1 MSSLRELR
9 ERINTVASTAK
20 ITGAIKMIAS
30 AKFHRYEQ
38 RLSQAAPYHEAVKQ
52 ILTHLHASESEG
64 SLQSEFMSER
74 KVRYIAIVALGSD
87 GGLCGAYNINI
98 CKSLKA
104 ATDQLQHDGI
114 TIDLYPIGKK
124 FRHVI
129 QSAKLQ
135 GVNIIADSDIKAE
148 TDTGHIN
155 RLLATLQERFVNHEV
170 DKVELMYMHHLSAT
184 RQTFLRQSLFPVE
197 FNNDGNDGIDSNNSN
212 NGINGN
218 KGNEGND
225 CINPFCILEPDANKI
240 LNNVLPMYAASMMH
254 NAFME
259 NLTCTYATRII
270 AMETANDNATKLND
284 ELTLELNKLRQE
296 EITTQLL
303 DIQGGQTGD

>member
-38 RLSQAAPYHEAVKQ
+38 KLSQAAPYHEAVKQ
-52 ILTHLHASESEG
+52 ILTHLYASEGEG

-74 KVRYIAIVALGSD
+74 EVRHIAIVALGSD

-135 GVNIIADSDIKAE
+135 GVNIIADPDIKAE
-148 TDTGHIN
+148 TDAQHIN
-155 RLLATLQERFVNHEV
+155 RLLATLQERFVHHEV
-170 DKVELMYMHHLSAT
+170 DKVELMYMHHHSAT

-197 FNNDGNDGIDSNNSN
+197 FDSDGNDGNNSSN
-212 NGINGN
+212 S
-218 KGNEGND
+218 KAND
-225 CINPFCILEPDANKI
+225 IDPFCILEPDANKI

-259 NLTCTYATRII
+259 NLTCTYAIRII

-284 ELTLELNKLRQE
+284 ELTLEFNKLRQE

-303 DIQGGQTGD
+303 DIQGGQTGG